1 MIILGQLY
9 SGQIKQ
15 NLTKYIEMNKA
26 EIEYRKASAEA
37 LAKDITEGF
46 AILGQYHPS
55 VAYWAPS
62 TDANQ
67 MEMIWELM
75 KNNMTGT
82 AILYKMIKKW
92 LYAPGSDIK
101 LATMKAF
108 MEWQRKE
115 EG

>member
-1 MIILGQLY
+1 
-9 SGQIKQ
+9 
-15 NLTKYIEMNKA
+15 MNKA

-55 VAYWAPS
+55 VAYWTPD

-67 MEMIWELM
+67 MLMVWELM
-75 KNNMTGT
+75 RGQGARTTLTRIFDLWIINKE
-82 AILYKMIKKW
+82 
-92 LYAPGSDIK
+92 DIK